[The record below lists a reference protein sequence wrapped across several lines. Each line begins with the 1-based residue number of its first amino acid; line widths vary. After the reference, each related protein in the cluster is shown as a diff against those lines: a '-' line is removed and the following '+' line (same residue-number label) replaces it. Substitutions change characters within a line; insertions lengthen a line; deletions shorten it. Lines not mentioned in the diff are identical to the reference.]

1 MKEKELQEKIIN
13 KFKTNTF
20 FDLIKNKHIVEKTL
34 EKFSDDEMLPY
45 LSVDYLLRLNYFK
58 GCKIVLEGIEN
69 KEYNNELTILNG
81 ESIRNISLEDEQQ
94 LYPDLLL
101 YNKSKGKYII
111 GELKRSKETERQAIT
126 ELLGYELEIK
136 NHLPLSAN
144 SDILMILISFD
155 YSTLLQHSIESLILD
170 SKPVMCLVPVIED
183 DEFQYFDIFVPD
195 CWTNTNYPF
204 LDEKAFQGTTYS
216 VYNLSDQ
223 EEEKSIVDSL
233 DMSLTAIEYVK
244 GKCEKYKLHGFSL
257 IWLPDDLE
265 GERICITIFLV
276 NPYYIFYHSSNRTAG
291 TPITDNINENIE
303 DYQLHAM
310 NYDMVHFV
318 FSEADRY
325 LRQDMDVM
333 IDSNMDL
340 HSFRKYM
347 IYKGNAVKCDCWG
360 EFGESIRLAFLKEN
374 IRKGIN
380 PRWGDFH
387 EPVVFFKLFDLIT
400 ENYIFVSGFD
410 NLYDYFIFGV
420 KIGCLSNLCIYYSAI
435 KTNDEGESVDE
446 NNIVTEKIVP
456 LISQLKNRILWEIY
470 KLENSLQEIQMR
482 YDLDLEMKRFDVSD
496 KKCFDEL
503 SQYMLDFMVKFKKHI
518 NEKCRLIM
526 DMGYQNGAFF
536 DDFFWKMTG
545 LEQQNFFKSNII
557 NTIYPVFCEGLRE
570 LIDLQ
575 DISID
580 SELFQILIEL
590 SEIFPVSFTGGRE
603 GAHQLCKEYAAIPA
617 KQFNE
622 TMDGLEKDLK
632 ARLVKKYFK
641 YVLMQSKSFEVRS
654 EYISTMDLLKKFDM
668 DFLLKCVTQE
678 RNKQN
683 RICIYIKDNDSPAIV
698 QAVDGTV
705 LAKEIDL
712 APKEKIAVYREYGG
726 IELIEF
732 IDLQELSSYFSG

>member
-1 MKEKELQEKIIN
+1 M
-13 KFKTNTF
+13 F
-20 FDLIKNKHIVEKTL
+20 
-34 EKFSDDEMLPY
+34 
-45 LSVDYLLRLNYFK
+45 
-58 GCKIVLEGIEN
+58 
-69 KEYNNELTILNG
+69 
-81 ESIRNISLEDEQQ
+81 
-94 LYPDLLL
+94 
-101 YNKSKGKYII
+101 
-111 GELKRSKETERQAIT
+111 A
-126 ELLGYELEIK
+126 
-136 NHLPLSAN
+136 
-144 SDILMILISFD
+144 
-155 YSTLLQHSIESLILD
+155 
-170 SKPVMCLVPVIED
+170 
-183 DEFQYFDIFVPD
+183 
-195 CWTNTNYPF
+195 
-204 LDEKAFQGTTYS
+204 
-216 VYNLSDQ
+216 
-223 EEEKSIVDSL
+223 
-233 DMSLTAIEYVK
+233 
-244 GKCEKYKLHGFSL
+244 
-257 IWLPDDLE
+257 
-265 GERICITIFLV
+265 
-276 NPYYIFYHSSNRTAG
+276 
-291 TPITDNINENIE
+291 
-303 DYQLHAM
+303 
-310 NYDMVHFV
+310 
-318 FSEADRY
+318 
-325 LRQDMDVM
+325 
-333 IDSNMDL
+333 
-340 HSFRKYM
+340 
-347 IYKGNAVKCDCWG
+347 
-360 EFGESIRLAFLKEN
+360 
-374 IRKGIN
+374 
-380 PRWGDFH
+380 
-387 EPVVFFKLFDLIT
+387 
-400 ENYIFVSGFD
+400 SGFD

-435 KTNDEGESVDE
+435 KTNDEGKSVDE
-446 NNIVTEKIVP
+446 NNIVTETIIP

-518 NEKCRLIM
+518 NEKCQLIM

-557 NTIYPVFCEGLRE
+557 DTIYPVFCEGLRE